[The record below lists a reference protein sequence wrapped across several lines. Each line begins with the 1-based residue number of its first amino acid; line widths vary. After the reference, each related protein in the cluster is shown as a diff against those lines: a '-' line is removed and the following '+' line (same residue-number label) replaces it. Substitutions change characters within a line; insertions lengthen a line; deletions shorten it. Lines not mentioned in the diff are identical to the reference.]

1 MKRKRRKKQR
11 PEFSKIILICKYI
24 VSFLLILSTVIGTLI
39 NRDVTALAAL
49 AGASVLID
57 GYDTKHYYW
66 KARNENRAKYA
77 QEFVKS
83 IAQDYGIDAAIQMS
97 ETVLKE

>member
-1 MKRKRRKKQR
+1 MMKNKT
-11 PEFSKIILICKYI
+11 EFSKTILTIQY
-24 VSFLLILSTVIGTLI
+24 VASALLILATVAGMLL
-39 NRDVTALAAL
+39 NCDVTAIAAL
-49 AGASVLID
+49 AGASILIT

-77 QEFVKS
+77 QMFVKAF
-83 IAQDYGIDAAIQMS
+83 AQEYGVDAAIQLA